1 MKSWLAL
8 VLIGCAIYELTQS
21 PALGSVLVC
30 LKFGWEDFLTARWL
44 WRRDGD
50 RLRRVSLFWLYLAW
64 GLWKT
69 AIVAFLMSVAFALV
83 ARQAGP
89 PAGLPEALL
98 AFAGTFCLAL
108 LTAGLS
114 ALMTF
119 LSVFCAWVGGAR
131 LWLDSAVG
139 RARRRDEWPPN
150 VCCAG
155 RTNRLSTLVLSSLGL
170 VTLAVAVEVFI
181 LAMPGGLAAR
191 VLGFAFTLLAP
202 VLLVLGREV
211 IAENV
216 LACRPRECWPEGESE
231 EAGTLLLED

>member
-8 VLIGCAIYELTQS
+8 VLIGCVIYELTQS

-30 LKFGWEDFLTARWL
+30 LKFGWDDFLTARWL
-44 WRRDGD
+44 WRRDAD
-50 RLRRVSLFWLYLAW
+50 RWRRASLFWLYLAW

-69 AIVAFLMSVAFALV
+69 AIVAFLMSLAFALV

-89 PAGLPEALL
+89 PAGLPQALL
-98 AFAGTFCLAL
+98 AFAGTFLLTL

-119 LSVFCAWVGGAR
+119 LSVFCACVGGVR

-150 VCCAG
+150 ARCAG
-155 RTNRLSTLVLSSLGL
+155 RSNRLSTLLLSSMGL
-170 VTLAVAVEVFI
+170 TTLAVAVAVVV
-181 LAMPGGLAAR
+181 LATPGGMAAH

-202 VLLVLGREV
+202 VTLVLGRELV
-211 IAENV
+211 AGHV
-216 LACRPRECWPEGESE
+216 LAHRPRECWPEGEE
-231 EAGTLLLED
+231 EGGSLLED